1 MPQWWVH
8 PNHGLYDQAPAADG
22 AHGITLPKR
31 IARRSRDPL
40 FTPGD
45 RPHDNEIEILQ
56 LVGPTALPGAEAA
69 STFSRR
75 EGRAAATVAVA
86 SANASPKAKR
96 CATMAFFFPIG
107 ATLIIIA
114 VVLRYMLLGGSPA
127 RCSQATPPT
136 CTPNPNPD
144 PYPYLTLT

>member
-1 MPQWWVH
+1 MGSTTRRLPLTVRMASRC
-8 PNHGLYDQAPAADG
+8 LRVSLV
-22 AHGITLPKR
+22 AHVTLF
-31 IARRSRDPL
+31 SL
-40 FTPGD
+40 PGD

-56 LVGPTALPGAEAA
+56 LEGPTALPGAEAA

-75 EGRAAATVAVA
+75 EGSAAAWTVAVA

-136 CTPNPNPD
+136 CTP
-144 PYPYLTLT
+144 LTLTLTLTLT

>member
-1 MPQWWVH
+1 MGSTTRRLPLTVRMASRC
-8 PNHGLYDQAPAADG
+8 LRVSLV
-22 AHGITLPKR
+22 AHVTLF
-31 IARRSRDPL
+31 SL
-40 FTPGD
+40 PGD

-56 LVGPTALPGAEAA
+56 LEGPTALPGAEAA

>member
-1 MPQWWVH
+1 MGSTTRRLPLTVRMASRC
-8 PNHGLYDQAPAADG
+8 LRVSLV
-22 AHGITLPKR
+22 AHVTLF
-31 IARRSRDPL
+31 SL
-40 FTPGD
+40 PG
-45 RPHDNEIEILQ
+45 PHDNEIETFQ
-56 LVGPTALPGAEAA
+56 LEGPTALPGAEAA

-75 EGRAAATVAVA
+75 EGRVAATVAVA

-136 CTPNPNPD
+136 CTPNPIT
-144 PYPYLTLT
+144 LTLTLT

>member
-1 MPQWWVH
+1 MGSTTRRLPLTVRMASRCL
-8 PNHGLYDQAPAADG
+8 GVSLV
-22 AHGITLPKR
+22 AHVTLF
-31 IARRSRDPL
+31 SL
-40 FTPGD
+40 PGD

-56 LVGPTALPGAEAA
+56 LEGPTALPGAEAA

-75 EGRAAATVAVA
+75 EGRAAAWTVAVA

-136 CTPNPNPD
+136 CTPNPIT
-144 PYPYLTLT
+144 LTLTLT

>member
-1 MPQWWVH
+1 MGSTTRRLPLTRMASRCLRVS
-8 PNHGLYDQAPAADG
+8 LV
-22 AHGITLPKR
+22 AHVTLF
-31 IARRSRDPL
+31 SL
-40 FTPGD
+40 PG
-45 RPHDNEIEILQ
+45 PHDNEIETFQ
-56 LVGPTALPGAEAA
+56 LEGPTALPGAEAA

-75 EGRAAATVAVA
+75 EGRVAATVAVA

-136 CTPNPNPD
+136 CTPNPIT
-144 PYPYLTLT
+144 LTLTLT

>member
-1 MPQWWVH
+1 MGSTTRRLPLTVRMASRC
-8 PNHGLYDQAPAADG
+8 LRVSLV
-22 AHGITLPKR
+22 AHVTLF
-31 IARRSRDPL
+31 SL
-40 FTPGD
+40 PG
-45 RPHDNEIEILQ
+45 PHDNEIETFQ
-56 LVGPTALPGAEAA
+56 LEGPTALPGAEAA

-136 CTPNPNPD
+136 CTP
-144 PYPYLTLT
+144 LTLTLTLTLT